1 MISWLYSALFW
12 IVALAWPML
21 LEKPLGSPA
30 VWIVL
35 AANAALAGFVIVRC
49 SSKQIGFVRGI
60 DIVAASSMSGC
71 ANITILYLPFL
82 LIVVYLIAVFHSIA
96 SIWLGREHSQRRWA
110 ALVQGFHKRRL
121 NAPLNPMTHLSP
133 PDPSKFEIDAD
144 DPHNLLEAASL
155 WEMDGEWEKA
165 IVLYE
170 LAAQKLRG
178 QQDGV
183 YAENCIERIREKIAR
198 VRGG

>member
-1 MISWLYSALFW
+1 MISLFYYALFW
-12 IVALAWPML
+12 VVALAWPML

-30 VWIVL
+30 IWIALVV
-35 AANAALAGFVIVRC
+35 NAALAGFVIVRC
-49 SSKQIGFVRGI
+49 SSRQVGFVRGI

-71 ANITILYLPFL
+71 ANITILYLPLL

-110 ALVQGFHKRRL
+110 SLVEGFHKRRL
-121 NAPLNPMTHLSP
+121 NAPLDPMTHLSP
-133 PDPSKFEIDAD
+133 PDPRKFEIDPD

-165 IVLYE
+165 IDLYT
-170 LAAQKLRG
+170 LAAQRLRG
-178 QQDGV
+178 QPDGV
-183 YAENCIERIREKIAR
+183 YAENCIERVREKISR